1 MAKPLVMGR
10 KEIAHVFNIAPTAVS
25 DRWIPRG
32 TLSYEDAVI
41 VSGKPFW
48 PGGLVVDLALPEGG
62 RGRQLDL
69 GRLESLVQEQG
80 AGVRPK
86 SKGELPCVV
95 GLQEVAEMF
104 GVDQVKASQ
113 ATKSA
118 QGMLPPADYELSGSP
133 LWLLETV
140 LAGAEHTEQV
150 SQAARRNPGAWQLR
164 AEVVEDL
171 RKGRYAGPG
180 SAIKER
186 GKKAAEA
193 DAASDRT

>member
-10 KEIAHVFNIAPTAVS
+10 KEIAHVYNIAPTAVS

-48 PGGLVVDLALPEGG
+48 PGGLVVDCALPEGG

-69 GRLESLVQEQG
+69 GRLEGLVQEQR
-80 AGVRPK
+80 ARVLPK
-86 SKGELPCVV
+86 SKGELPRLV
-95 GLQEVAEMF
+95 GLQEVAELF

-118 QGMLPPADYELSGSP
+118 QEMLPPPDYELSGSP
-133 LWLLETV
+133 LWILETV

-150 SQAARRNPGAWQLR
+150 SKAARRNPGAWQLR
-164 AEVVEDL
+164 SEVVEDL
-171 RKGRYAGPG
+171 RQGRYAGPG
-180 SAIKER
+180 SAFKER
-186 GKKAAEA
+186 GKKAAEG
-193 DAASDRT
+193 DAATGGA

>member
-1 MAKPLVMGR
+1 MGR
-10 KEIAHVFNIAPTAVS
+10 KEIAHVYNIAPTAVS

-48 PGGLVVDLALPEGG
+48 PGGLVVDLALPAGG
-62 RGRQLDL
+62 RGRQLDV
-69 GRLESLVQEQG
+69 GRLETIEQAQG

-95 GLQEVAEMF
+95 GLQEVAEVF
-104 GVDQVKASQ
+104 GVDPVKASQ

-133 LWLLETV
+133 LWLLETI

-150 SQAARRNPGAWQLR
+150 SKDAKRNPGEWKLR

-171 RKGRYAGPG
+171 KTGRYAGPG
-180 SAIKER
+180 SMIKER
-186 GKKAAEA
+186 GKKAAEGG
-193 DAASDRT
+193 AAPVDS

>member
-10 KEIAHVFNIAPTAVS
+10 KEIAHVYNIAPTAVS

-48 PGGLVVDLALPEGG
+48 PGGLVVELALPEGG

-69 GRLESLVQEQG
+69 GRLEALEEAQG
-80 AGVRPK
+80 ARVRPK

-104 GVDQVKASQ
+104 GVDQVKASH

-118 QGMLPPADYELSGSP
+118 QGMLPPADYQLSGSP

-150 SQAARRNPGAWQLR
+150 SKAARRNPGTWRLR
-164 AEVVEDL
+164 DEIVEDL
-171 RKGRYAGPG
+171 RQGRYAGPG
-180 SAIKER
+180 STFKER
-186 GKKAAEA
+186 GRKATEG
-193 DAASDRT
+193 AANPEGA

>member
-10 KEIAHVFNIAPTAVS
+10 KEIAHVYNIAPTAVS

-32 TLSYEDAVI
+32 TLSYEDAVV
-41 VSGKPFW
+41 VSGKPYW
-48 PGGLVVDLALPEGG
+48 PGGLVLECALPEGG

-69 GRLESLVQEQG
+69 GRLKELEKGQE
-80 AGVRPK
+80 ARVRPR
-86 SKGELPCVV
+86 SKGELPCLV

-104 GVDQVKASQ
+104 GVDQVRASQ

-133 LWLLETV
+133 VWLLETV
-140 LAGAEHTEQV
+140 LAGAEHTVEV
-150 SQAARRNPGAWQLR
+150 SKAARRNPGAWRLR

-180 SAIKER
+180 SVIKER

-193 DAASDRT
+193 DAAAVTD